1 MIQVRFVFF
10 LIYSLDLWNLSYWR
24 ISVHWCW
31 HSVLICRST
40 CWTRAYN
47 RSICCGYGGCSVCYN
62 NMFPLMSRQR
72 HQDEMLTRLKF
83 MQYSVSLV
91 AAKFQSTLKLEMV
104 GGDSGRCWWAQHTRQ
119 HNRSTRKYA
128 IHWPD

>member
-1 MIQVRFVFF
+1 M
-10 LIYSLDLWNLSYWR
+10 
-24 ISVHWCW
+24 
-31 HSVLICRST
+31 
-40 CWTRAYN
+40 
-47 RSICCGYGGCSVCYN
+47 CYN

-104 GGDSGRCWWAQHTRQ
+104 GGDSGRC
-119 HNRSTRKYA
+119 
-128 IHWPD
+128 